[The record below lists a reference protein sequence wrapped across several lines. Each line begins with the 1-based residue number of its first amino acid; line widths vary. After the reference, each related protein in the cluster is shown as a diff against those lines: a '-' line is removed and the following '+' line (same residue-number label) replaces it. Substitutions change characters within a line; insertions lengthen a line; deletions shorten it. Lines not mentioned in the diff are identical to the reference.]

1 MSGES
6 ERLIEL
12 AGELGRRVNSALG
25 ELIPAEAHDH
35 LVKAQ
40 KELLSALFLIYEH
53 QVGARRPS
61 EPPARRDDGAAERRP
76 SAERVQR
83 IEIE

>member
-1 MSGES
+1 MSAES
-6 ERLIEL
+6 EKLIEL

-53 QVGARRPS
+53 QVGARGTS
-61 EPPARRDDGAAERRP
+61 ETPARRTDGGAERP
-76 SAERVQR
+76 SADRVQR